1 MAGTVATQPPT
12 QSRFSRHAFQRGQSA
27 TPATLHRSTLALSP
41 VPGVDSPVTMRPFP
55 SLLLLSLGLLST
67 LAALD
72 PPAAIVAIPTG
83 AGTQQYGFDCGG
95 AAVVIGPGQA
105 LTLAE
110 ALPTDGDEVTLSVAG
125 REVTATVTKRGT
137 TTGAVLLNFPADAI
151 TAAPLVLADSTT
163 LRLGD
168 VVWSA
173 GNSYGVLEQDGVVAL
188 SRGVVSGLYPLP
200 ADSPPVRGRAGRIM
214 GTYRGAVIETDAA
227 INDGNQGG
235 ALLDDAGH
243 LIGLVTFAQTRE
255 RRLGTAIPIQLICAD
270 LGLSAPTVTVDGG
283 KGVERQLA
291 EHAAQVATS
300 VVLVYFERPK
310 GPGNP
315 PASPRPRAITDDV
328 PPYQRERLQNDW
340 NRYYHEQQIFYTD
353 QPVSAIVVGDD
364 VLLTSAS
371 NLHGDAQRGHVLTE
385 VGPIDCTV
393 VAIHRPLDLVLL
405 RTSQRLPLPKIPW
418 SEAND
423 HATGDAVAVLGRH
436 RSGAGFTMTTGV
448 ISALDR
454 RLSQG
459 EFALA
464 QTDAMANYG
473 NLGGPVMDRQGEVI
487 GLMVLL
493 GPAGPGPWYI
503 NSGVAPFVDVAAI
516 RKALPGLMAGTTV
529 DQGRIIGLGISFDR
543 ESMRILRVVDGAGAA
558 TAGVQPGD
566 VVQAIDGQTVRKPE
580 DVSRILVRHRAG
592 DTVALRV
599 ARAGADVQINVVLQ
613 PFGDE

>member
-1 MAGTVATQPPT
+1 
-12 QSRFSRHAFQRGQSA
+12 
-27 TPATLHRSTLALSP
+27 
-41 VPGVDSPVTMRPFP
+41 MRPSP
-55 SLLLLSLGLLST
+55 ALLLLGLCLLSS

-72 PPAAIVAIPTG
+72 PPAGIVAIPTG
-83 AGTQQYGFDCGG
+83 AGAQQYGFDCGG

-110 ALPTDGDEVTLSVAG
+110 ALPGEGEDVILSVAG
-125 REVTATVTKRGT
+125 REVTATVSKRGT
-137 TTGAVLLNFPADAI
+137 ATGAVLLSFPAEAI
-151 TAAPLVLADSTT
+151 AAGPLVLADSTT

-243 LIGLVTFAQTRE
+243 LVGLVTFAQTRE
-255 RRLGTAIPIQLICAD
+255 RRLGTAIPIHLICAD
-270 LGLSAPTVTVDGG
+270 LGLIAPTLAVDGG

-291 EHAAQVATS
+291 DHAAEVAAS
-300 VVLVYFERPK
+300 VVLVYFERPS

-315 PASPRPRAITDDV
+315 PSSPRPRAITDDV
-328 PPYQRERLQNDW
+328 PPYQRERLQKDW

-364 VLLTSAS
+364 LLLTAAS
-371 NLHGDAQRGHVLTE
+371 NLHGDAKRGRVLTE
-385 VGPIDCTV
+385 VGPVDCTV
-393 VAIHRPLDLVLL
+393 VAIHHPLDLVLL
-405 RTSQRLPLPKIPW
+405 RTAQRLPLPKIPW
-418 SEAND
+418 SETND

-436 RSGAGFTMTTGV
+436 RTGAGYTMTTGV

-473 NLGGPVMDRQGEVI
+473 NLGGPVIDRQGAVI

-493 GPAGPGPWYI
+493 GPAGPQPWFI

-516 RKALPGLMAGTTV
+516 RRALPGLSAGTSV
-529 DQGRIIGLGISFDR
+529 DQARIIGLGISFDR
-543 ESMRILRVVDGAGAA
+543 DSLRILRLVEGAGAA
-558 TAGVQPGD
+558 TAGIQVGD
-566 VVQAIDGQTVRKPE
+566 LLQAIDGQTVRKPE

-599 ARAGADVQINVVLQ
+599 ARAGEDLQINVVLQ